1 LRPKPASKGSVP
13 DKYSVCGSLLQLLAG
28 SFDVHA
34 VPACAATLHELRAL
48 AGDPAFPLTWHETS
62 MDDGKPLVVSIFE
75 KGGKIHL
82 EFVKT
87 GEGLWAESA
96 GVICATDAHLETH
109 FDADQ
114 IRLGPAAGW
123 VARAAFGNGGKFALV
138 RLGSDGLRITTS
150 GWSGMFSSRTTA
162 K

>member
-1 LRPKPASKGSVP
+1 
-13 DKYSVCGSLLQLLAG
+13 
-28 SFDVHA
+28 
-34 VPACAATLHELRAL
+34 
-48 AGDPAFPLTWHETS
+48 

-87 GEGLWAESA
+87 GEGLWAESV
-96 GVICATDAHLETH
+96 GVICAVDAHLETR
-109 FDADQ
+109 FDGDR

-123 VARAAFGNGGKFALV
+123 VMRAAFANGGQLALV
-138 RLGSDGLRITTS
+138 RLGSDGLTITTS
-150 GWSGMFSSRTTA
+150 GWSGTFSSRIPA